1 MPTRFDDKAHYVRCF
16 LCDHKSLAAYGRISF
31 FEVIFML
38 KYKSLIMDENAVMRA
53 VKRISYEIIERN
65 RGCDSLCLV
74 GICRRGVPIAE
85 MIAANIEKIE
95 GEKIDCGKLD
105 ITFYRDDLSKM
116 TSDPVVNTT
125 DIEFDITDK
134 NVVLVDDV
142 LYTGRTARAA
152 IDALIAKG
160 RPATVQLAVLI
171 RPRSPRISYQS
182 RLCRQKYADLKKRAH
197 MRKAAAVRGQN
208 IGRAFRLNRA
218 LPV

>member
-1 MPTRFDDKAHYVRCF
+1 
-16 LCDHKSLAAYGRISF
+16 
-31 FEVIFML
+31 ML
-38 KYKSLIMDENAVMRA
+38 KYKSLIMDENAVLRA
-53 VKRISYEIIERN
+53 VKRISYEIIEKN
-65 RGCDSLCLV
+65 RGCESLCLV

-105 ITFYRDDLSKM
+105 ITFYRDDLSKK
-116 TSDPVVNTT
+116 TSDPVVNST
-125 DIEFDITDK
+125 DIDFSITDK

-171 RPRSPRISYQS
+171 DRGHREFPIRADYVGKNMPTSKSERIYV
-182 RLCRQKYADLKKRAH
+182 K
-197 MRKAAAVRGQN
+197 
-208 IGRAFRLNRA
+208 
-218 LPV
+218 LPPFDEKTSVELYD

>member
-1 MPTRFDDKAHYVRCF
+1 
-16 LCDHKSLAAYGRISF
+16 
-31 FEVIFML
+31 ML

-74 GICRRGVPIAE
+74 GIYRRGVPIAE

-116 TSDPVVNTT
+116 TSDPVVNAT

-171 RPRSPRISYQS
+171 DRGHREFPIRADYVGKNMPTSKSERI
-182 RLCRQKYADLKKRAH
+182 CVK
-197 MRKAAAVRGQN
+197 
-208 IGRAFRLNRA
+208 
-218 LPV
+218 LPPYEDKTSVELFG

>member
-1 MPTRFDDKAHYVRCF
+1 
-16 LCDHKSLAAYGRISF
+16 
-31 FEVIFML
+31 ML

-74 GICRRGVPIAE
+74 G
-85 MIAANIEKIE
+85 
-95 GEKIDCGKLD
+95 
-105 ITFYRDDLSKM
+105 
-116 TSDPVVNTT
+116 TSDPVVNAT

-171 RPRSPRISYQS
+171 DRGHREFPIRADYVGKNMPTSKSERI
-182 RLCRQKYADLKKRAH
+182 CVK
-197 MRKAAAVRGQN
+197 
-208 IGRAFRLNRA
+208 
-218 LPV
+218 LPPYEDKTSVELFG

>member
-1 MPTRFDDKAHYVRCF
+1 
-16 LCDHKSLAAYGRISF
+16 
-31 FEVIFML
+31 ML

-95 GEKIDCGKLD
+95 GQKIDCGKLD
-105 ITFYRDDLSKM
+105 ITLYRDYLSKM
-116 TSDPVVNTT
+116 TSDPVVNAT

-171 RPRSPRISYQS
+171 DRGHREFPIR
-182 RLCRQKYADLKKRAH
+182 ADYVGKNMPTSKSER
-197 MRKAAAVRGQN
+197 RCVT
-208 IGRAFRLNRA
+208 
-218 LPV
+218 LPPYEDKT